1 MIGLANEPNVA
12 QAATG
17 VLEQEQPAR
26 DRGRRGVQ
34 LYTPA
39 VTASWRMRM
48 LRKGNVPDAELAKI
62 RQAGRAFLDK
72 FCSLSLILF
81 QAARSMEDLH
91 CSSRQAAQQT
101 PCSTEER
108 ELHNS

>member
-1 MIGLANEPNVA
+1 MFGPADESIVV
-12 QAATG
+12 QAVTG

-48 LRKGNVPDAELAKI
+48 LRKGHVPDAELAKI
-62 RQAGRAFLDK
+62 RQAAALPQTISAV
-72 FCSLSLILF
+72 SL
-81 QAARSMEDLH
+81 
-91 CSSRQAAQQT
+91 
-101 PCSTEER
+101 
-108 ELHNS
+108 

>member
-1 MIGLANEPNVA
+1 MT
-12 QAATG
+12 QAVTG

-62 RQAGRAFLDK
+62 RQAAVLPQTISAV
-72 FCSLSLILF
+72 SL
-81 QAARSMEDLH
+81 
-91 CSSRQAAQQT
+91 
-101 PCSTEER
+101 
-108 ELHNS
+108 